1 MPRPAASVCA
11 LLVAFA
17 LLLAGS
23 AHGVAYRALRG
34 PIPHAA
40 VHAYPAAHPAGVALV
55 LHGGGWLATG
65 DSALNQAMTLH
76 DVALATK
83 AGWTAINADYRP
95 GITSVADTRSLYD
108 WLRRRYGPR
117 TPICVLGDSAGGHLG
132 LMLAASRGDLDCV
145 IGVAAPTDLTVMP
158 EQSPLLWRLG
168 VQPVFGS
175 ADLAQ
180 YSPIRLAPQM
190 RAAVLLASVLDDHV
204 VPVAQQR
211 AFVATYPRARGLEL
225 RPGPGEFVHTKADRS
240 DITRFDATAI
250 SFLRR
255 VAAHKHRPA

>member
-1 MPRPAASVCA
+1 MPRAAAYVCA
-11 LLVAFA
+11 LVAWA
-17 LLLAGS
+17 LLIPGS
-23 AHGVAYRALRG
+23 AHAAAYRPLRG

-65 DSALNQAMTLH
+65 DRTLNQTMTLH

-95 GITSVADTRSLYD
+95 GITSVADTTRLYD
-108 WLRRRYGPR
+108 RLRRRYGPR

-180 YSPIRLAPQM
+180 YSPIRLVSRM
-190 RAAVLLASVLDDHV
+190 RAAVLLASVLDDHI

-211 AFVATYPRARGLEL
+211 AFVASYPRASGLEL
-225 RPGPGEFVHTKADRS
+225 RPGADEFVHTRADRS
-240 DITRFDATAI
+240 DIARFGQTAI

-255 VAAHKHRPA
+255 IAARDHRPA